1 MLPLTIAKLKVPFP
15 GTTVNG
21 TDSSAHVPV
30 ATTPNG
36 PTALPGT
43 GALAQVIAVSV
54 QVLPDASTCPPT
66 GLESATHRRSLALVT
81 EPISPATV
89 NLTYERYSG
98 LGARTC
104 SVAWVPKFLVALL
117 DLTRASAVALK
128 VSVVAA
134 RVG

>member
-1 MLPLTIAKLKVPFP
+1 M
-15 GTTVNG
+15 
-21 TDSSAHVPV
+21 PV

-36 PTALPGT
+36 PMALPGT

-54 QVLPDASTCPPT
+54 QVLLDASTCPPT
-66 GLESATHRRSLALVT
+66 GLGSVTHRRSLALVT

-104 SVAWVPKFLVALL
+104 SVVCVPKFLVALL
-117 DLTRASAVALK
+117 DLTRVSADALK

-134 RVG
+134 SVG